1 MKKEIDLIRKKL
13 NYLSS
18 LNEFDARHY
27 LAIWALES
35 GWGGISKVNKLTGKS
50 MNTIRKGI
58 YEIETKNNLNL
69 KDTGRLRKEGGGR
82 KKIADKNPEIKK
94 EIENILEENTAGDPM
109 SKLKWTNKSTY
120 SITND
125 LRTKGQNISE
135 DTTGRLIKSLGY
147 SLQANIK
154 SKESGSS
161 EERDSQFRYI
171 NEQVNIFEK
180 KNMPVISV
188 DPKKKELVGNF
199 KNNGRRWMKKG
210 QAEIVNVYDFE
221 YLSKGKA
228 IPYGIYEVLKNNG
241 FVNVGISHDTS
252 EFAVE
257 SIKKWWKN
265 IGKKNYSGAK
275 ELLICADGGGSNT
288 SRSRLWKFYLQ
299 KFANK
304 TRLKITVCHFPPG
317 TSKWN
322 KIEHKM
328 FSFIS
333 MNWRGKPLI
342 NYEMIINLI
351 EGTKTKKGLKI
362 KAKIDKGIYELGKKI
377 LEEEFNKINIEEH
390 KINPKW
396 NYTLSKI

>member
-1 MKKEIDLIRKKL
+1 MKKENTDKL
-13 NYLSS
+13 WLMTLSEC
-18 LNEFDARHY
+18 NEVQRRR
-27 LAIWALES
+27 LAGIKAIEL
-35 GWGGISKVNKLTGKS
+35 GRGGVLYVCKLTGMSHHTVIKG
-50 MNTIRKGI
+50 MREVRNTKRAFT
-58 YEIETKNNLNL
+58 TK
-69 KDTGRLRKEGGGR
+69 LRKEGGGR
-82 KKIADKNPEIKK
+82 KKITEKSPEVKK
-94 EIENILEENTAGDPM
+94 DIENILEENTAGDPM
-109 SKLKWTNKSTY
+109 SKLRWTNKSTY
-120 SITND
+120 TIAKELTSNGI
-125 LRTKGQNISE
+125 KISE
-135 DTTGRLIKSLGY
+135 VTTGRIIKQMGY

-171 NEQVNIFEK
+171 NRQVRAFEK

-188 DPKKKELVGNF
+188 DTKKKELVGNF
-199 KNNGRRWMKKG
+199 KNSGRKWMKKG

-221 YLSKGKA
+221 YLAKGKA

-257 SIKKWWKN
+257 SIRQWWKN
-265 IGKKNYSGAK
+265 IGKKNYPHSK
-275 ELLICADGGGSNT
+275 ELLICADGGGSNA

-304 TRLKITVCHFPPG
+304 TGLKITVCHFPPG

-333 MNWRGKPLI
+333 MNWKGKPLR
-342 NYEMIINLI
+342 NYELIINLI
-351 EGTKTKKGLKI
+351 ESTTTKKGLKI
-362 KAKIDKGIYELGKKI
+362 KAKIDRNVYELGKKI
-377 LEEEFNKINIEEH
+377 PEKEASKINIFNH
-390 KINPKW
+390 KINSKW
-396 NYTLSKI
+396 NYTIS

>member
-1 MKKEIDLIRKKL
+1 MKKENTDELWLIT
-13 NYLSS
+13 LSEC
-18 LNEFDARHY
+18 NEVQRRR
-27 LAIWALES
+27 LAGIKAIEI
-35 GWGGISKVNKLTGKS
+35 GRGGILYVCKLTGMSHHTVIKG
-50 MNTIRKGI
+50 MREVRNTKREPI
-58 YEIETKNNLNL
+58 TK
-69 KDTGRLRKEGGGR
+69 LRKEGGGR
-82 KKIADKNPEIKK
+82 KKIIEKNPAVKND
-94 EIENILEENTAGDPM
+94 IENILEENTAGDPM

-120 SITND
+120 TIAKELTS
-125 LRTKGQNISE
+125 KGKPISE
-135 DTTGRLIKSLGY
+135 VTTGRIIKQLGY

-171 NEQVNIFEK
+171 NKQVNIFAK

-188 DPKKKELVGNF
+188 DTKKKELVGNF
-199 KNNGRRWMKKG
+199 KNNGRKWMKKG
-210 QAEIVNVYDFE
+210 KAEIVNVYDFE
-221 YLSKGKA
+221 YLAKGKA

-241 FVNVGISHDTS
+241 FINVGISHDTS

-257 SIKKWWKN
+257 SIRQWWKN
-265 IGKKNYSGAK
+265 IGKKNYLNTN
-275 ELLICADGGGSNT
+275 ELLICADGGGSNA
-288 SRSRLWKFYLQ
+288 SRSKLWKFYLQ

-304 TRLKITVCHFPPG
+304 TGLKITVCHFPPG

-351 EGTKTKKGLKI
+351 EGTKTNKGLKI
-362 KAKIDKGIYELGKKI
+362 KAKIDKKIYELGKKI
-377 LEEEFNKINIEEH
+377 LEEEFNKINIKEH
-390 KINPKW
+390 QINSKW
-396 NYTLSKI
+396 NYTIG